1 MPAKQRLLRRERR
14 SVRPSS
20 VVRATMSAVTVANLR
35 PSRSARID
43 SRQPT
48 RPASSGCNARI
59 SVSANANRSPSGSSA
74 RPSSRSARTLSV
86 VASSRATARSMPPSR
101 APFPA
106 ASPRG
111 RSHPSPP
118 IARDLRSRGGQA
130 SARTRRAVVHA
141 GHRDRVSASSDVRWP
156 AAAPGRSRTS
166 RSFPFE
172 QLHGSLDRER
182 SGRAERVCAVEEQA
196 PCERLKV
203 RLRGSRHRGPM

>member
-1 MPAKQRLLRRERR
+1 
-14 SVRPSS
+14 
-20 VVRATMSAVTVANLR
+20 MSAVTVANLR

-59 SVSANANRSPSGSSA
+59 SVSANANRSPSGSLSETVEQKPANALRRRLLESDGKVDIPRSA
-74 RPSSRSARTLSV
+74 RPFRQPHLEGDATLH
-86 VASSRATARSMPPSR
+86 
-101 APFPA
+101 
-106 ASPRG
+106 
-111 RSHPSPP
+111 HPSLG
-118 IARDLRSRGGQA
+118 ICVHEAGKQA
-130 SARTRRAVVHA
+130 LEHDVPSCTLDIETGAAA
-141 GHRDRVSASSDVRWP
+141 SDVRWP